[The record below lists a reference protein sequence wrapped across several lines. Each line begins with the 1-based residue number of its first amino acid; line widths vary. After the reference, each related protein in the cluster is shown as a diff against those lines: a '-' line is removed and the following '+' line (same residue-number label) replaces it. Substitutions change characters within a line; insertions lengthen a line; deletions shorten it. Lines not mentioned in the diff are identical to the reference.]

1 MNNSIV
7 SNSTII
13 NNSVTS
19 NSVTSTS
26 LNSTSLNS
34 TSIMNNSVNITS
46 VTSTSLTN
54 NYYLEMPILT
64 RQNGCSDLFK
74 LLNND
79 EADKNI
85 SRQYSTDSND
95 SNNSHSS
102 NNSDYDKSNFDN
114 FEVSSLFILPPS
126 TDENYLYFNADQN
139 NGTVLRSP
147 AECNK
152 FTNDELN
159 YMNEMQIDQY
169 SAFLN

>member
-1 MNNSIV
+1 MNNSITT
-7 SNSTII
+7 NSTSI
-13 NNSVTS
+13 NNSVISNGLNS
-19 NSVTSTS
+19 NSYIEIP
-26 LNSTSLNS
+26 L
-34 TSIMNNSVNITS
+34 
-46 VTSTSLTN
+46 
-54 NYYLEMPILT
+54 LT

-85 SRQYSTDSND
+85 SRQYSSDSND
-95 SNNSHSS
+95 SNDSHSS
-102 NNSDYDKSNFDN
+102 NNLDYDKSNFDN
-114 FEVSSLFILPPS
+114 FKASPLFILPPS
-126 TDENYLYFNADQN
+126 IIDTDENYLYFNNIQN

-159 YMNEMQIDQY
+159 YINEMQIDQY